1 MIVVSIVAA
10 VFVILCLVAYVQ
22 QRMHPEGYDAVP
34 EDVRKSLEAIVDG
47 SDPHALD
54 DFICVPLKDPRLEAI
69 RQRVAQL
76 DQEFPPEAK
85 GQFCNPRGIEIIRQ
99 YIQELGAKI

>member
-1 MIVVSIVAA
+1 MIVISIVAA
-10 VFVILCLVAYVQ
+10 AFVILCLVAYVQ
-22 QRMHPEGYDAVP
+22 HRMHPQGYDATP

-47 SDPHALD
+47 PDPYAWD
-54 DFICVPLKDPRLEAI
+54 DFICVRLKDTRLEAI

-85 GQFCNPRGIEIIRQ
+85 GQFCNPKGIEVVRGF
-99 YIQELGAKI
+99 IQEIEKKN